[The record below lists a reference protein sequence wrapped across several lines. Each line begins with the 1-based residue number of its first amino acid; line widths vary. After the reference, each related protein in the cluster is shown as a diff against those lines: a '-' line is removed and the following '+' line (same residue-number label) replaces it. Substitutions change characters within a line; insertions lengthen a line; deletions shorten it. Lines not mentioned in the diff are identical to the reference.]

1 MNNEMDDLKTIWKGA
16 RKSVAISSLKTNKLI
31 AMAEQKKK
39 SAVKM
44 HVLNILVL
52 VITLTGISAFFI
64 YVAKFNQLI
73 SHIGVALMVG
83 GLVLRILVEIFSI
96 YYSGKIN
103 MGESAM
109 TANES
114 FIRFYN
120 FRKVIHGPVTIT
132 ILVLYTIGFYL
143 LTPEFSLYFNT
154 TMMVLIDLSYIVGA
168 VIVSRFIIS
177 AIRKEFNYLKEILK
191 LREELTN

>member
-1 MNNEMDDLKTIWKGA
+1 MNNEMDDLKNMWRGA
-16 RKSVAISSLKTNKLI
+16 RKSVGSFSTKTSKLI
-31 AMAEQKKK
+31 AMAQKKKK

-52 VITLTGISAFFI
+52 TITLIGISVFFV
-64 YVAKFNQLI
+64 YVAKFNQLM

-83 GLVLRILVEIFSI
+83 GLVLRILIEIFSI

-103 MGESAM
+103 MSESALH
-109 TANES
+109 ANES

-132 ILVLYTIGFYL
+132 ILALYTIGFYL

-154 TMMVLIDLSYIVGA
+154 TMIVLIDLSYIIGA
-168 VIVSRFIIS
+168 AIVSQFIIN